1 MFNLKIFN
9 KQKDNSS
16 DSTGDDFF
24 NTVASTKK
32 PEPDS
37 ADTNW
42 LSEDEYDGQ
51 LSVDV
56 FEENNCIVI
65 KSTIAG
71 VKPEDVDISINNEM
85 VTIKGRRRQEEEV
98 RTENYYYQECYWG
111 GFSRS
116 IILPTEIQPEKVEAT
131 LKNGVLKVILP
142 KATQSKEV
150 SIRVKTDE

>member
-9 KQKDNSS
+9 KQKDNSR
-16 DSTGDDFF
+16 DNAGDDFF
-24 NTVASTKK
+24 NTVANTKK
-32 PEPDS
+32 LEPDS

-98 RTENYYYQECYWG
+98 KTENYYYQECYWG